1 MRVLVV
7 EDEKRLASALAHIL
21 NEQKYMVDIA
31 NNGNDGYYMAS
42 NESYDIIVLDVMLPG
57 KDGFE
62 ILRALRKNKNNTP
75 VLMLTARSDTL
86 DKITGLDSGADD
98 YMTKPFET
106 DELLARIRA
115 LTRRKGEII
124 LDEMEF
130 GDLIF
135 NISSLILKCKTTE
148 KTVRLSYKEAE
159 LLKLLISNNKISIS
173 KEDLIIKVWGYDS
186 DASDNNV
193 EAYISFLR
201 RKFNYIESKCEISS
215 IKKIGY
221 RIEYKDA

>member
-135 NISSLILKCKTTE
+135 NISSLILKCKTT
-148 KTVRLSYKEAE
+148 
-159 LLKLLISNNKISIS
+159 
-173 KEDLIIKVWGYDS
+173 
-186 DASDNNV
+186 
-193 EAYISFLR
+193 
-201 RKFNYIESKCEISS
+201 
-215 IKKIGY
+215 
-221 RIEYKDA
+221 